1 MPLTKRGNM
10 QETKKQTIESIK
22 SVETMKAV
30 KIAYDLTAET
40 MTSMSTLAET
50 LKKNIDNLNLLAVK
64 VSELEKKLDQI
75 K

>member
-1 MPLTKRGNM
+1 M

>member
-1 MPLTKRGNM
+1 M
-10 QETKKQTIESIK
+10 QETKKQTIDSIK